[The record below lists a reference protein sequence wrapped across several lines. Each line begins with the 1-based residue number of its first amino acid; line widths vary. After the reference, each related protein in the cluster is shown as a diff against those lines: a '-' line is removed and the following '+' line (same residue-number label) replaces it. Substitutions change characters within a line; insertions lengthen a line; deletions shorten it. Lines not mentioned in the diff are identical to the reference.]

1 MPLYDATGFRP
12 QAANLMG
19 ADGQSTPS
27 FYRPQAA
34 NLMPDGYASPNA
46 ELERERL
53 YGNPVERGLGQ
64 AVRGMKGSAKD
75 FVAGTLDALGQA
87 EVAKSWWDSGKVDQ
101 RNAAYVAPEVQRL
114 EQIHDLDTAAKWA
127 LGAVGQGAAYV
138 PAAMGAAAAGRVGL
152 GKVMNPTT
160 AAHVGGAALMLPT
173 EAGQAAREM
182 HDDPAAAKMSAGE
195 KFLRSTGVGAVNA
208 ALEVLPE
215 AGMVNH
221 VAKRVPVTSLKQAA
235 LNAGKEALTN
245 TGKEALT
252 EGLQDT
258 TGQLNNLSY
267 DSNKKYDV
275 MQTVNAAA
283 QGGVGAAPMV
293 GGHAAVTQGL
303 DLLAGTGKLGSDA
316 VQAGGKKISDTA
328 MSAPSTGLGDA
339 WHSYREHPELAQLM
353 SEQTLPPELAKGS
366 DQDVLNW
373 AAGDDNKRRDAAL
386 VIAQRTLTNPAA
398 SEQAKAEAQGLLN
411 NPGDPEAWRPF
422 AGALVLQEKSRRVGA
437 NIREAAEQLGAKI
450 PSIPGGLDAET
461 VANKAGLGVRAAA
474 QTVKAAADG
483 LSKKNLEPTIQDLNY
498 AQLMAPRME
507 KAFGG
512 QLSPDVSMAAASVLK
527 DYVLGGFGT
536 DEHGNVTVPH
546 GLTAAFGAETPAV
559 VEHAFDLLRR
569 QGRVDEAL
577 AAKLADVKTAVE
589 ERLPKYKRATQVVW
603 DNLVPEQMEAV
614 PSEDYPHI
622 ADSVRRYLD
631 SGKKDPAAEKYL
643 DTLFGPNKSKVLE
656 QIDLLHERGQLKAKH
671 YGEGVDEAGVQE
683 SDNAVE
689 EDHDAPIG
697 ERGPSYDYHFGSKA
711 GTPFDMEQGHTPE
724 HMMRVSSGLDASR
737 YATRYDKSTGKDYVH
752 AEPVGIVDYARQ
764 TGDGAALQKL
774 YSEHAAERE
783 QIGDD
788 ALDRKLNSRYKVLRA
803 QELTD
808 DGHDPI
814 DIRVSELKRPATIKG
829 APNKRAWSDVTAIGT
844 KDVSTIEHG
853 RVFLKQKDGGEFV
866 TSAQKLIGK
875 MWEAK
880 KNGAFEGRTAEQTGG
895 RDMLNMF
902 SAGLSSLLAT
912 GQFEGMEVRMPDG
925 SVQLVDKIDD
935 LPKNFVLFTKPGG
948 EKVRISDVL
957 REGAGA
963 STSGTP
969 ASAKFETSD
978 IPNMTRSELARAL
991 NSLAGGRLLDKG
1003 SSPNYDR
1010 FVEEAVAFIERTK
1023 ASASK
1028 VESDGKDG
1036 GRLRGVAAKAE
1047 RMLDA
1052 FESRVENRPPRD
1064 TGRETASGREI
1075 GIVGRETMKEAE
1087 TGETIDV
1094 GHKIASDTH
1103 VVGEMEEF
1111 AAQSKGVERTF
1122 DELTGLELHPKESR
1136 LDQRKARIEQL
1147 RRDYKQANDRLKEL
1161 VAQRDQQAGT
1171 IENLSK
1177 YRPDDVVWAAV
1188 TPREETEDGH
1198 AVAVF
1203 KDFGQAQRYAE
1214 QRGLNTVQDLAM
1226 NLTPPPARKNVPLER
1241 SIAEAKRKRDALV
1254 EEGKRISA
1262 EYKAA
1267 ADKAEPKRKFNS
1279 EPTHKSVT
1287 DNPRFAAWFGDSK
1300 MKTKDGQPAVLY
1312 HSTDNT
1318 FDEFDT
1324 RMAGR
1329 NTDHVSTG
1337 LGIFLNPSKERS
1349 KVYGQHSMALYVR
1362 MENPYKMGVE
1372 EFSGFKDQAQAA
1384 ARQAELRAQG
1394 YDGIFVP
1401 ADKTTI
1407 VFDPTQLKSID
1418 NNGNFGIFDANIKRS
1433 VVPGDATASFATPE
1447 QIKEVR
1453 DYVTKTLGPQMH
1465 TEWVKSFPHGGSGEW
1480 QQGVIRLATSALNPL
1495 SVAHHESMHELFS
1508 RLTSAK
1514 RDKAAQT
1521 LLQAA
1526 NSPLTVRRL
1535 ERFFADEKYAAVREA
1550 IKNDPEERL
1559 AYMYQLWASGKMK
1572 FGPET
1577 QTVFQ
1582 KVADFLRKIT
1592 GMLTND
1598 QRAEMIMQAFHDGK
1612 MAEPNAMAEALN
1624 DIESRGQTLRSIG
1637 KTMQPF
1643 ARRALEL
1650 TATAESNLAASSNP
1664 AVREIQKMF
1673 SNRTG
1678 SADKDQGFL
1687 QAHVQANNQWLN
1699 KMGAALRASEGVE
1712 KADIEAALEGL
1723 QKGERSND
1731 PVIGKIQAGV
1741 RKVLDEMH
1749 DYLREA
1755 DVRRFDSESKQ
1766 WAPIERVRDY
1776 FPRSWD
1782 TSKLM
1787 AEGDKFVAAL
1797 MTHHADA
1804 LTAIAVQANK
1814 ERAAGGEAGKYTAS
1828 WEKAQKGDATAVT
1841 PEDVAR
1847 AIHQRLLN
1855 SDGQAD
1861 LGEQTNS
1868 LGYTPM
1874 MKAVNQRTLS
1884 WIDMKHFADFQ
1895 RKDMVQTLTTYVNQ
1909 ATKRAEYARL
1919 FGGDGAKLE
1928 TKMTEAWHHEI
1939 DNLAKEQY
1947 GVDKASAMAA
1957 QAARS
1962 PDEWQDHLHTVL
1974 NVSKAD
1980 AQKLIQS
1987 GLQNLEPVRR
1997 AVMAMEGTLGHDI
2010 SPLLRKASAY
2020 SIVYQNTRL
2029 LAYAMFSNLID
2040 PLGIIVRGGELK
2052 DAYVAFKRG
2061 MTSVVR
2067 EWGDLTGLRE
2077 AKEGDVDE
2085 ATRIAEMIGTV
2096 DCAGFMSTM
2105 GNMYGSQFLPQWAR
2119 NWNDNFF
2126 RWNGMEAFNKAM
2138 RVQATQAAIGFIK
2151 RHGGEKTN
2159 EHSERYLREL
2169 GLTAEDVSLGADG
2182 RLNVEDPKIQKA
2194 VMRWVDGAI
2203 LRPNAAMRP
2212 TWMSDPHYAV
2222 FGHLKQF
2229 MYATHEVLLKR
2240 IVHEVK
2246 NGNSDPMITFIA
2258 GYVPVMLAADAA
2270 KGILQEVV
2278 GGGAPVWEHDSVGGI
2293 VAHGVERAG
2302 GLGVAQMGVDT
2313 VKYGPTSLLGPQ
2325 VEQIMSA
2332 FSNPVSESLKEAV
2345 GVGPLSIM
2353 MKGAKMT
2360 NVVD

>member
-1 MPLYDATGFRP
+1 MPLYDVL
-12 QAANLMG
+12 QN
-19 ADGQSTPS
+19 
-27 FYRPQAA
+27 
-34 NLMPDGYASPNA
+34 NPNA
-46 ELERERL
+46 FKTAPSTYDRLQAQPRPEPMTGLEQEKL
-53 YGNPVERGLGQ
+53 FGNPLSRGLGQ
-64 AVRGMKGSAKD
+64 AARGMKGS
-75 FVAGTLDALGQA
+75 LQ
-87 EVAKSWWDSGKVDQ
+87 
-101 RNAAYVAPEVQRL
+101 AYVASA
-114 EQIHDLDTAAKWA
+114 LDTMGASEAAKGWWDGAQQDAERAAFVAPEIQSVRQVKDADTAGQYA
-127 LGAVGQGAAYV
+127 LGAVGKGLAFI
-138 PAAMGAAAAGRVGL
+138 PATMAAAAAGRAGL
-152 GKVMNPTT
+152 GRAIGPT
-160 AAHVGGAALMLPT
+160 AGAHVGGAAFMLPA
-173 EAGQAAREM
+173 EAGEVAQQL
-182 HDDPAAAKMSAGE
+182 HSDPAAAGMSTAE
-195 KFLRSTGVGAVNA
+195 KFARATGVGAINA
-208 ALEVLPE
+208 GLEVLPE
-215 AGMVNH
+215 AGMVNRL
-221 VAKRVPVTSLKQAA
+221 AGRVPVTSLKQAA
-235 LNAGKEALTN
+235 KGAGKEIASN
-245 TGKEALT
+245 VGKEALT
-252 EGLQDT
+252 ETTQDT
-258 TGQLNNLSY
+258 VGQLHNMQY
-267 DSNKKYDV
+267 DGGKSFDPLQSV
-275 MQTVNAAA
+275 DAAL
-283 QGGVGAAPMV
+283 QGGIGAGPV
-293 GGHAAVTQGL
+293 AAVHAPVVQGL
-303 DLLAGTGKLGSDA
+303 DLLAGTGRLGA
-316 VQAGGKKISDTA
+316 VAAQAGGKRVSDAALAAAGKI
-328 MSAPSTGLGDA
+328 PSSGLGDA

-353 SEQTLPPELAKGS
+353 SEQRLPADLATGS

-373 AAGDDNKRRDAAL
+373 AAGDDNKRRGAAL
-386 VIAQRTLTNPAA
+386 AIAQRTLENPAA
-398 SEQAKAEAQGLLN
+398 SDQAKVEAQALLN
-411 NPGDPEAWRPF
+411 NPGDPDAWRPF

-437 NIREAAEQLGAKI
+437 NIREAAEQLGAKL
-450 PSIPGGLDAET
+450 PSMPEGLDAEA
-461 VANKAGLGVRAAA
+461 VGNKVGLGVRAAA
-474 QTVKAAADG
+474 QTAKTAVDG
-483 LSKKNLEPTIQDLNY
+483 LSKKNLEPTVQDLNY
-498 AQLMAPRME
+498 AQLLVPQME
-507 KAFGG
+507 QAFGG
-512 QLSPDVSMAAASVLK
+512 KLSPDVSLAAASVLK
-527 DYVLGGFGT
+527 DYVLGGFGA

-559 VEHAFDLLRR
+559 VSQAFDLLRR
-569 QGRVDEAL
+569 QGRVDEAQ
-577 AAKLADVKTAVE
+577 AAKLDEVKRAVE
-589 ERLPKYKRATQVVW
+589 ERMPKYKRATQVVW
-603 DNLVPEQMEAV
+603 DNLVPEQMDAV

-631 SGKKDPAAEKYL
+631 SGKKDSAAEKYL
-643 DTLFGPNKSKVLE
+643 DELFGPNKAKVLE
-656 QIDLLHERGQLKAKH
+656 QINLLHEREQLKAKH
-671 YGEGVDEAGVQE
+671 YGDGLDEAGVRE
-683 SDNAVE
+683 SDNVVS
-689 EDHDAPIG
+689 EDHEAPLG
-697 ERGPSYDYHFGSKA
+697 EREPTYTYHFGSKA
-711 GTPFDMEQGHTPE
+711 GTPFDTEQSHTPE
-724 HMMRVSSGLDASR
+724 HMLRVASGLDASR
-737 YATRYDKSTGKDYVH
+737 YTTRYDKSTGKDYVH

-783 QIGDD
+783 HLGDD
-788 ALDRKLNSRYKVLRA
+788 ALDRKLNSRYKVLRT
-803 QELTD
+803 QEVMD

-814 DIRVSELKRPATIKG
+814 DIHMAELKRPATIKG
-829 APNKRAWSDVTAIGT
+829 EPNKRAWSDVTAIGT

-880 KNGAFEGRTAEQTGG
+880 QRGAFEGRTAEQAGG
-895 RDMLNMF
+895 KDMLNMF
-902 SAGLSSLLAT
+902 SAGLASLLAT
-912 GQFEGMEVRMPDG
+912 GQFDGMEVRMPDG
-925 SVQLVDKIDD
+925 STQLVDKVEDM
-935 LPKNFVLFTKPGG
+935 PKDFVLFTKPGG
-948 EKVRISDVL
+948 EKVRVSDVIKS
-957 REGAGA
+957 GAKELNEA
-963 STSGTP
+963 R
-969 ASAKFETSD
+969 AEE
-978 IPNMTRSELARAL
+978 NRLARDQKTGEHYIYATEKEAQVRAKEL
-991 NSLAGGRLLDKG
+991 GDGSFAAPYQGRFAVFEKAGSEVPSEKVRKTAGGQG
-1003 SSPNYDR
+1003 HTVSET
-1010 FVEEAVAFIERTK
+1010 EEM
-1023 ASASK
+1023 SAQ
-1028 VESDGKDG
+1028 
-1036 GRLRGVAAKAE
+1036 AAAAE
-1047 RMLDA
+1047 
-1052 FESRVENRPPRD
+1052 EQ
-1064 TGRETASGREI
+1064 T
-1075 GIVGRETMKEAE
+1075 
-1087 TGETIDV
+1087 
-1094 GHKIASDTH
+1094 
-1103 VVGEMEEF
+1103 
-1111 AAQSKGVERTF
+1111 ERTF
-1122 DELTGLELHPKESR
+1122 DELTGLELHPKESK
-1136 LDQRKARIEQL
+1136 LDQRKGRIEML
-1147 RRDYKQANDRLKEL
+1147 RRDYKQANDRLKSLE
-1161 VAQRDQQAGT
+1161 AQRDGQAG
-1171 IENLSK
+1171 
-1177 YRPDDVVWAAV
+1177 
-1188 TPREETEDGH
+1188 
-1198 AVAVF
+1198 
-1203 KDFGQAQRYAE
+1203 
-1214 QRGLNTVQDLAM
+1214 
-1226 NLTPPPARKNVPLER
+1226 KNVPLER
-1241 SIAEAKRKRDALV
+1241 SIAAARQKRDALV
-1254 EEGKRISA
+1254 EEGKRVAA

-1267 ADKAEPKRKFNS
+1267 ANKAEPKRKYNS
-1279 EPTHKSVT
+1279 EPTRKSLL

-1300 MKTKDGQPAVLY
+1300 MKTKDGQPAVFY
-1312 HSTDNT
+1312 HSTDNA
-1318 FDEFDT
+1318 FDTFDT

-1329 NTDHVSTG
+1329 NTDHASTG

-1433 VVPGDATASFATPE
+1433 VVPGDATASFAAPE

-1453 DYVTKTLGPQMH
+1453 DYVAKTLGPQMH

-1572 FGPET
+1572 FGPDT
-1577 QTVFQ
+1577 HGVFQ

-1787 AEGDKFVAAL
+1787 AEGDKFVTAL
-1797 MTHHADA
+1797 MEHHADA
-1804 LTAIAVQANK
+1804 LAAIAAQANK
-1814 ERAAGGEAGKYTAS
+1814 ERAADGDAGKYTAS
-1828 WEKAQKGDATAVT
+1828 WEKAQKGDTAAVT

-1855 SDGQAD
+1855 SDGQAE
-1861 LGEQTNS
+1861 LGEQTNA

-1874 MKAVNQRTLS
+1874 MKAVNQRTLN

-1928 TKMTEAWHHEI
+1928 AKMTEAWHHEV
-1939 DNLAKEQY
+1939 DNLAKAQY
-1947 GVDKASAMAA
+1947 GVDKASALAA

-1962 PDEWQDHLHTVL
+1962 PDEWEAHLHDVL
-1974 NVSKAD
+1974 KVSKAD
-1980 AQKLIQS
+1980 AQKLIQT

-2040 PLGIIVRGGELK
+2040 PLGIVVRGGELK
-2052 DAYVAFKRG
+2052 DAYAAFKRG

-2067 EWGDLTGLRE
+2067 EWGELTGLRE
-2077 AKEGDVDE
+2077 AKAGDVDE

-2169 GLTAEDVSLGADG
+2169 GLSAEDVQLGADG

-2240 IVHEVK
+2240 IMHEVK
-2246 NGNSDPMITFIA
+2246 NGNTDPMMTFLA
-2258 GYVPVMLAADAA
+2258 GYIPVMLVADSA
-2270 KGILQEVV
+2270 KGILQEIV
-2278 GGGAPVWEHDSVGGI
+2278 GGGTPTWQHDSVGGI

-2325 VEQIMSA
+2325 MEQIVSA

>member
-1 MPLYDATGFRP
+1 MPLYDVL
-12 QAANLMG
+12 QN
-19 ADGQSTPS
+19 
-27 FYRPQAA
+27 
-34 NLMPDGYASPNA
+34 NPNA
-46 ELERERL
+46 FKAAPSTYDRLQAQPRPEPMTGLEQEKL
-53 YGNPVERGLGQ
+53 FGNPLSRGLGQ
-64 AVRGMKGSAKD
+64 AARGMKGSVKAY
-75 FVAGTLDALGQA
+75 VASALDAMGAGETAQG
-87 EVAKSWWDSGKVDQ
+87 WWDGAQQDAE
-101 RNAAYVAPEVQRL
+101 RAAFVAPEVQSIR
-114 EQIHDLDTAAKWA
+114 QVNDVDTAGQYA
-127 LGAVGQGAAYV
+127 LGAIGKGLAFI
-138 PAAMGAAAAGRVGL
+138 PATMAAAAAGRAGL
-152 GKVMNPTT
+152 GRAIGPT
-160 AAHVGGAALMLPT
+160 AGAHVGGAALMLPAEGGEVAQQLRT
-173 EAGQAAREM
+173 
-182 HDDPAAAKMSAGE
+182 DPAAAGMSAAE
-195 KFLRSTGVGAVNA
+195 KFARATGVGAINA
-208 ALEVLPE
+208 GLEVLPE
-215 AGMVNH
+215 AGMVNRLTG
-221 VAKRVPVTSLKQAA
+221 RVPVTSLRQAA
-235 LNAGKEALTN
+235 KGAAKEFSQN
-245 TGKEALT
+245 VGKEALT
-252 EGLQDT
+252 ETAQDAV
-258 TGQLNNLSY
+258 GQLHNIQY
-267 DSNKKYDV
+267 DGSKAFDAV
-275 MQTVNAAA
+275 QSVDAAL
-283 QGGVGAAPMV
+283 QGGIGAGPIAAIHAP
-293 GGHAAVTQGL
+293 VTQGL

-353 SEQTLPPELAKGS
+353 SEQTLPPELAKGT
-366 DQDVLNW
+366 DQDILNW

-386 VIAQRTLTNPAA
+386 AIAQRTLTNPAA
-398 SEQAKAEAQGLLN
+398 SEQARVEAQGLLN
-411 NPGDPEAWRPF
+411 NPNDPEAWRPF

-437 NIREAAEQLGAKI
+437 NIREAAEQLGAKL
-450 PSIPGGLDAET
+450 PSMPDGLDAEA
-461 VANKAGLGVRAAA
+461 VGNKVGLGVRAAA
-474 QTVKAAADG
+474 QTAKRAAEG

-498 AQLMAPRME
+498 AQLMVPRME

-512 QLSPDVSMAAASVLK
+512 ALSPDVSLAAASVLK
-527 DYVLGGFGT
+527 DYVLGGFGA

-569 QGRVDEAL
+569 QGRVDEAQSG
-577 AAKLADVKTAVE
+577 KLADVKRAVE

-614 PSEDYPHI
+614 PAEDYGHI

-643 DTLFGPNKSKVLE
+643 DGLFGPNKTKVLE
-656 QIDLLHERGQLKAKH
+656 QINLLHERDQLKAKH
-671 YGEGVDEAGVQE
+671 YGDGLDEDPVTRAAGE
-683 SDNAVE
+683 SDNTVE
-689 EDHDAPIG
+689 KDHDAPLG
-697 ERGPSYDYHFGSKA
+697 EREPAYAYHFGSKA
-711 GTPFDMEQGHTPE
+711 GTPFDMDQGHTPE
-724 HMMRVSSGLDASR
+724 HMMRVSGSLDANR
-737 YATRYDKSTGKDYVH
+737 YTTRYDKSTGKDYVH

-774 YSEHAAERE
+774 YSTHAAERE
-783 QIGDD
+783 HIGDD
-788 ALDRKLNSRYKVLRA
+788 ALDRKLNSRYKVLRT
-803 QELTD
+803 QERMD

-814 DIRVSELKRPATIKG
+814 DIRASELTRPATIKG
-829 APNKRAWSDVTAIGT
+829 EPNKRAWSDVTAIGT

-853 RVFLKQKDGGEFV
+853 RVFLKQNDGGEFV

-880 KNGAFEGRTAEQTGG
+880 KAGAFEGRTAEQTGG
-895 RDMLNMF
+895 KDMLNMF
-902 SAGLSSLLAT
+902 SAGLTSLLAT
-912 GQFEGMEVRMPDG
+912 GKFSGMEVRMPDG
-925 SVQLVDKIDD
+925 STQIADKIDD
-935 LPKNFVLFTKPGG
+935 LPKSFVLFTKPGG
-948 EKVRISDVL
+948 EKVRISDVIKA
-957 REGAGA
+957 AGKEINEA
-963 STSGTP
+963 R
-969 ASAKFETSD
+969 AEE
-978 IPNMTRSELARAL
+978 NRLARDQKTGEHFIYGTEKEAQARAKEL
-991 NSLAGGRLLDKG
+991 GDKTFAAPYRDRFAVFEKTGAEIPSDKVRKTAGNQGHTITETEEMAAQAEEHLDK
-1003 SSPNYDR
+1003 
-1010 FVEEAVAFIERTK
+1010 T
-1023 ASASK
+1023 
-1028 VESDGKDG
+1028 
-1036 GRLRGVAAKAE
+1036 
-1047 RMLDA
+1047 
-1052 FESRVENRPPRD
+1052 
-1064 TGRETASGREI
+1064 
-1075 GIVGRETMKEAE
+1075 
-1087 TGETIDV
+1087 
-1094 GHKIASDTH
+1094 
-1103 VVGEMEEF
+1103 
-1111 AAQSKGVERTF
+1111 ERTF
-1122 DELTGLELHPKESR
+1122 DELTGLELHPKEGR
-1136 LDQRKARIEQL
+1136 LDQRKRRIDQL
-1147 RRDYKQANDRLKEL
+1147 RRDFKQANERLKSLLTKRE
-1161 VAQRDQQAGT
+1161 QQGGV
-1171 IENLSK
+1171 IQNLDK
-1177 YRPDDVVWAAV
+1177 FRPNDVVWAAV
-1188 TPREETEDGH
+1188 TAREETEDGH

-1214 QRGLNTVQDLAM
+1214 PRGLNTVQDLAM
-1226 NLTPPPARKNVPLER
+1226 NLTPAPAKKNVPLER
-1241 SIAEAKRKRDALV
+1241 AVAEAQQKRDELV
-1254 EEGKRISA
+1254 AEGKRVAA

-1279 EPTHKSVT
+1279 EPAQKSVM

-1300 MKTKDGQPAVLY
+1300 MKTKDGQPAVFY

-1318 FDEFDT
+1318 FDSFDT
-1324 RMAGR
+1324 RLQGK
-1329 NTDHVSTG
+1329 NTDHASTG

-1349 KVYGQHSMALYVR
+1349 KVYGQHVMALYAR
-1362 MENPYKMGVE
+1362 IERPYKMSVE
-1372 EFSGFKDQAQAA
+1372 EFSGFKDQAAAA

-1394 YDGIFVP
+1394 YDGVYVA

-1407 VFDPTQLKSID
+1407 VFDPTQVKSVD

-1433 VVPGDATASFATPE
+1433 VEPGDATVSFATPE
-1447 QIKEVR
+1447 QIKEAQ
-1453 DYVTKTLGPQMH
+1453 DYVAKTLGPQMQ
-1465 TEWVKSFPHGGSGEW
+1465 TEWVKAFPHGGSGEW

-1495 SVAHHESMHELFS
+1495 SVAHHESMHELFQ
-1508 RLTSAK
+1508 RLTDNK

-1535 ERFFADEKYAAVREA
+1535 ERFFADEKFAAVREA
-1550 IKNDPEERL
+1550 IRTDPEERL

-1577 QTVFQ
+1577 QNVFQ

-1612 MAEPNAMAEALN
+1612 MSEPLAMAEALN
-1624 DIESRGQTLRSIG
+1624 DIDSRGDSLRSIG

-1643 ARRALEL
+1643 AKRALEL
-1650 TATAESNLAASSNP
+1650 VATAESNLAASSNP

-1678 SADKDQGFL
+1678 GAEKEQGFL

-1712 KADIEAALEGL
+1712 KADIAAALEGL

-1755 DVRRFDSESKQ
+1755 DVRRFDDEAKE
-1766 WAPIERVRDY
+1766 WKPIEKVRDY

-1797 MTHHADA
+1797 LEHHSEA
-1804 LTAIAVQANK
+1804 LAAIAVQANK
-1814 ERAAGGEAGKYTAS
+1814 EAAAGHDAGKYTAS
-1828 WEKAQKGDATAVT
+1828 WEKAQKSDTSAVT
-1841 PEDVAR
+1841 AEDVAR

-1855 SDGQAD
+1855 SDGQAE
-1861 LGEQTNS
+1861 LGEQTNA

-1884 WIDMKHFADFQ
+1884 WIDMKHFSDFQ

-1909 ATKRAEYARL
+1909 ATKRAEYART
-1919 FGGDGAKLE
+1919 FGGDGSRLE
-1928 TKMTEAWHHEI
+1928 DKMTEAWHHEI

-1947 GVDKASAMAA
+1947 GVENASGLAA
-1957 QAARS
+1957 KAARS
-1962 PDEWQDHLHTVL
+1962 PDEWQSHLYEVL
-1974 NVSKAD
+1974 NVSKAE
-1980 AQKLIQS
+1980 AQALIDS
-1987 GLQNLEPVRR
+1987 GLKNLEPVRR

-2010 SPLLRKASAY
+2010 SPLLRKVSAY

-2052 DAYVAFKRG
+2052 DAYAAFKRG

-2067 EWGDLTGLRE
+2067 EWGDMTGLRE
-2077 AKEGDVDE
+2077 AKESDVDE

-2119 NWNDNFF
+2119 DWNDNFF

-2169 GLTAEDVSLGADG
+2169 GLTAKDVKLGADG
-2182 RLNVEDPKIQKA
+2182 RLDVEDPKIQKA

-2240 IVHEVK
+2240 ITHEMK
-2246 NGNSDPMITFIA
+2246 NGNTDPAMTFIA
-2258 GYVPVMLAADAA
+2258 GYVPVMLAADSA
-2270 KGILQEVV
+2270 KGILQELA
-2278 GGGAPVWEHDSVGGI
+2278 GGGAPMWQHESVGGV

-2302 GLGVAQMGVDT
+2302 GFGVAQMGVDA

-2325 VEQIMSA
+2325 VEQVVSA
-2332 FSNPVSESLKEAV
+2332 FNNPVSESIKEAV
-2345 GVGPLSIM
+2345 GVGPLSIV

-2360 NVVD
+2360 NAVE

>member
-1 MPLYDATGFRP
+1 MPLYDVLQNNPNAFKT
-12 QAANLMG
+12 
-19 ADGQSTPS
+19 TPS
-27 FYRPQAA
+27 TYDRLQAQPRPEP
-34 NLMPDGYASPNA
+34 LTG
-46 ELERERL
+46 LEQEKL
-53 YGNPVERGLGQ
+53 FGNPLSRGLGQ
-64 AVRGMKGSAKD
+64 AARGMKGSVKAY
-75 FVAGTLDALGQA
+75 VASALDAMGAGETAQG
-87 EVAKSWWDSGKVDQ
+87 WWDGAQQDAE
-101 RNAAYVAPEVQRL
+101 RAAFVAPEVQSVR
-114 EQIHDLDTAAKWA
+114 QVNDVDTAGQYA
-127 LGAVGQGAAYV
+127 LGAIGKGLAFI
-138 PAAMGAAAAGRVGL
+138 PATMAAAAAGRAGL
-152 GKVMNPTT
+152 GRAIGPT
-160 AAHVGGAALMLPT
+160 AGAHVGGAALMLPAEGGEVAQQLRT
-173 EAGQAAREM
+173 
-182 HDDPAAAKMSAGE
+182 DPAAAGMSAAE
-195 KFLRSTGVGAVNA
+195 KFARATGVGAINA
-208 ALEVLPE
+208 GLEVLPE
-215 AGMVNH
+215 AGMVNRLTG
-221 VAKRVPVTSLKQAA
+221 RVPVTSLRQAA
-235 LNAGKEALTN
+235 KGAAKEFSQN
-245 TGKEALT
+245 VGKEALT
-252 EGLQDT
+252 ETAQDAV
-258 TGQLNNLSY
+258 GQLHNIQY
-267 DSNKKYDV
+267 DGSKAFDAV
-275 MQTVNAAA
+275 QSVDAAL
-283 QGGVGAAPMV
+283 QGGIGAGPIAAIHAP
-293 GGHAAVTQGL
+293 VTQGL

-450 PSIPGGLDAET
+450 PSIPEGLDAET

-474 QTVKAAADG
+474 QTVKAAAGG

-527 DYVLGGFGT
+527 DYVLGGFGV
-536 DEHGNVTVPH
+536 DEHGNVAVPH

-711 GTPFDMEQGHTPE
+711 GMPFDMEQGHTPE

-774 YSEHAAERE
+774 YREHAAERD

-803 QELTD
+803 QELMD
-808 DGHDPI
+808 DGHDQV
-814 DIRVSELKRPATIKG
+814 DIRASELKRPATIKG
-829 APNKRAWSDVTAIGT
+829 EPNKRAWSDVTAIGT

-866 TSAQKLIGK
+866 TSAQKLISK

-880 KNGAFEGRTAEQTGG
+880 QRGAFQGSTAEQAGG
-895 RDMLNMF
+895 KDMLNMF
-902 SAGLSSLLAT
+902 SAGLASLLAT
-912 GQFEGMEVRMPDG
+912 GQFEGMDVRMPDG
-925 SVQLVDKIDD
+925 SMQIADKIDD

-948 EKVRISDVL
+948 EKVRISDVIKATSKEINEARAEENRL
-957 REGAGA
+957 ARDQKTGEHFIYSTEKAAQARAKELGDKTFAAPYQDRFAVFEKAGA
-963 STSGTP
+963 EIP
-969 ASAKFETSD
+969 SD
-978 IPNMTRSELARAL
+978 KVRKT
-991 NSLAGGRLLDKG
+991 AGGQGHTITETEEMASQAEAKLDK
-1003 SSPNYDR
+1003 
-1010 FVEEAVAFIERTK
+1010 T
-1023 ASASK
+1023 
-1028 VESDGKDG
+1028 
-1036 GRLRGVAAKAE
+1036 
-1047 RMLDA
+1047 
-1052 FESRVENRPPRD
+1052 
-1064 TGRETASGREI
+1064 
-1075 GIVGRETMKEAE
+1075 
-1087 TGETIDV
+1087 
-1094 GHKIASDTH
+1094 
-1103 VVGEMEEF
+1103 
-1111 AAQSKGVERTF
+1111 ERTF
-1122 DELTGLELHPKESR
+1122 DELTGIELHPKEGR
-1136 LDQRKARIEQL
+1136 LDQRKGRIEQL
-1147 RRDYKQANDRLKEL
+1147 RRDYKQANERLKEL
-1161 VAQRDQQAGT
+1161 VAKREGQGGSIQ
-1171 IENLSK
+1171 NLEK
-1177 YRPDDVVWAAV
+1177 FRPNDVVWAAV

-1241 SIAEAKRKRDALV
+1241 AIAEAQQKRDALV

-1267 ADKAEPKRKFNS
+1267 ADKAEPKRKYNS
-1279 EPTHKSVT
+1279 EPARKSVM

-1300 MKTKDGQPAVLY
+1300 MKTKDGQPAVFY

-1329 NTDHVSTG
+1329 NTDHASTG
-1337 LGIFLNPSKERS
+1337 LGIFLSPSKERS

-1362 MENPYKMGVE
+1362 MEKPYKMNVE
-1372 EFSGFKDQAQAA
+1372 EFSGFKDQASAA

-1394 YDGIFVP
+1394 YDGVFVP

-1447 QIKEVR
+1447 QIKEAQ
-1453 DYVTKTLGPQMH
+1453 DYVAKTLGPQMQ

-1480 QQGVIRLATSALNPL
+1480 QQGIIRLATSALNPL

-1508 RLTSAK
+1508 RLTAAK
-1514 RDKAAQT
+1514 RDKVAQT

-1535 ERFFADEKYAAVREA
+1535 ERFFSGEQYAAVREA
-1550 IKNDPEERL
+1550 IKTDPEERL

-1582 KVADFLRKIT
+1582 KVANFVRKIT

-1598 QRAEMIMQAFHDGK
+1598 QRAEMIMQAFYEGK

-1624 DIESRGQTLRSIG
+1624 DIDGRGQTLRSIG
-1637 KTMQPF
+1637 KRMKPV
-1643 ARRALEL
+1643 ASKALEL
-1650 TATAESNLAASSNP
+1650 VATAESNLAASTNP
-1664 AVREIQKMF
+1664 AVREIQTLF
-1673 SNRTG
+1673 SNSTG
-1678 SADKDQGFL
+1678 STDKGQGFL
-1687 QAHVQANNQWLN
+1687 QAQVQANNQWLN
-1699 KMGAALRASEGVE
+1699 KIGTALHASDAVE
-1712 KADIEAALEGL
+1712 KADIAAALEGL
-1723 QKGERSND
+1723 QKGESSSD

-1741 RKVLDEMH
+1741 RKVLDDMH
-1749 DYLREA
+1749 EYLREA

-1766 WAPIERVRDY
+1766 WAPIEKVRDY

-1787 AEGDKFVAAL
+1787 ADGDKFVAAL
-1797 MTHHADA
+1797 IEHHSDA
-1804 LTAIAVQANK
+1804 LVAIATQANK
-1814 ERAAGGEAGKYTAS
+1814 ERAADGDAGKYTAS
-1828 WEKAQKGDATAVT
+1828 WEKAQKNDTSAVT

-1855 SDGQAD
+1855 SDGQAE
-1861 LGEQTNS
+1861 LGEQTNA

-1874 MKAVNQRTLS
+1874 MKAVNQRTLN
-1884 WIDMKHFADFQ
+1884 WIDMKHFSDFQ

-1928 TKMTEAWHHEI
+1928 AKMTEAWHHEI

-1947 GVDKASAMAA
+1947 GVDNASAKAA

-1962 PDEWQDHLHTVL
+1962 PDEWENHLHDVL
-1974 NVSKAD
+1974 KVSKAE

-2010 SPLLRKASAY
+2010 SPLLRKVSAY

-2052 DAYVAFKRG
+2052 DAYSAFKRG

-2067 EWGDLTGLRE
+2067 EWGDMTGLRE
-2077 AKEGDVDE
+2077 AKDGDVDE

-2169 GLTAEDVSLGADG
+2169 GLTAEDVKLGADG

-2203 LRPNAAMRP
+2203 LRPNAALRP

-2246 NGNSDPMITFIA
+2246 NGNTDPMMTFLA
-2258 GYVPVMLAADAA
+2258 GYIPVMLVADSA
-2270 KGILQEVV
+2270 KGILQEIV
-2278 GGGAPVWEHDSVGGI
+2278 GGGTPTWQHDSVGGI

-2332 FSNPVSESLKEAV
+2332 FSNPVNESIKEAA
-2345 GVGPLSIM
+2345 GVGPLSIT

>member
-1 MPLYDATGFRP
+1 MPLYDVLQSNPNAFKAAPSLYDRV
-12 QAANLMG
+12 QAA
-19 ADGQSTPS
+19 P
-27 FYRPQAA
+27 RPDP
-34 NLMPDGYASPNA
+34 MTG
-46 ELERERL
+46 LEQEKL
-53 YGNPVERGLGQ
+53 FGNPLSRGLGQ
-64 AVRGMKGSAKD
+64 AARGMKGSLQAY
-75 FVAGTLDALGQA
+75 VASALDAMGAGETAQG
-87 EVAKSWWDSGKVDQ
+87 WWDGAQQDAE
-101 RNAAYVAPEVQRL
+101 RAAFVAPEVQSVR
-114 EQIHDLDTAAKWA
+114 QVKDGDTAGQYA
-127 LGAVGQGAAYV
+127 LGAIGKGLAFI
-138 PAAMGAAAAGRVGL
+138 PATMAAAAAGRAGL
-152 GKVMNPTT
+152 GRAIGPT
-160 AAHVGGAALMLPT
+160 AGAHVGGAALMLPS
-173 EAGQAAREM
+173 EAGEVAQQLHA
-182 HDDPAAAKMSAGE
+182 DPAAAGMSAAE
-195 KFLRSTGVGAVNA
+195 KFARATGVGAVNA
-208 ALEVLPE
+208 GLEVLPE
-215 AGMVNH
+215 AGMVNRMS
-221 VAKRVPVTSLKQAA
+221 ARVPVTSLRQAA
-235 LNAGKEALTN
+235 RGAAKEVGLNV
-245 TGKEALT
+245 GKEALT
-252 EGLQDT
+252 ETAQDAV
-258 TGQLNNLSY
+258 GQLHNMQY
-267 DSNKKYDV
+267 DGNKAFDPV
-275 MQTVNAAA
+275 QSVDAAL
-283 QGGVGAAPMV
+283 QGGIGAGPV
-293 GGHAAVTQGL
+293 AAVHAPLAQGL
-303 DLLAGTGKLGSDA
+303 DLAAGTGRLSAGA
-316 VQAGGKKISDTA
+316 VQEGGKKVSDA
-328 MSAPSTGLGDA
+328 ALAAANHMPSTGIGEA

-353 SEQTLPPELAKGS
+353 SEQRLPAELASGT

-373 AAGDDNKRRDAAL
+373 AAGDDNKRRGAAL
-386 VIAQRTLTNPAA
+386 SIAQRTLTNPAA
-398 SEQAKAEAQGLLN
+398 SDVARAEAQALLD
-411 NPGDPEAWRPF
+411 NPSDPEAWRPF

-437 NIREAAEQLGAKI
+437 NIREAAAQLGSKL
-450 PSIPGGLDAET
+450 PNMPGALDAE
-461 VANKAGLGVRAAA
+461 ALGNKAGLGVRAAA
-474 QTVKAAADG
+474 QTAKSAVDG
-483 LSKKNLEPTIQDLNY
+483 LTKKNLEPTVQDLNY
-498 AQLMAPRME
+498 VQLLSPHME

-512 QLSPDVSMAAASVLK
+512 QLSTDVSMAAASVLK
-527 DYVLGGFGT
+527 DYVLGGFSQ

-546 GLTAAFGAETPAV
+546 GLTAAFGAETPTV
-559 VEHAFDLLRR
+559 VAQAFDLLRR
-569 QGRVDEAL
+569 QGRVDEAQ
-577 AAKLADVKTAVE
+577 AAKLEDVKRAVE

-603 DNLVPEQMEAV
+603 DNLVPEQMDAV

-631 SGKKDPAAEKYL
+631 SGKKDSVAEKYL
-643 DTLFGPNKSKVLE
+643 DDLFGPNKTKVLE
-656 QIDLLHERGQLKAKH
+656 QINLLHEREQLKAKH
-671 YGEGVDEAGVQE
+671 YGDGLDEAGVRE
-683 SDNAVE
+683 SDNVVS
-689 EDHDAPIG
+689 EDHEAPLG
-697 ERGPSYDYHFGSKA
+697 EREPTYTYHFGSKA
-711 GTPFDMEQGHTPE
+711 GTPFDTEQSHTPE
-724 HMMRVSSGLDASR
+724 HMLRVASGLDASR
-737 YATRYDKSTGKDYVH
+737 YTTRYDKSTGKDYVH
-752 AEPVGIVDYARQ
+752 AEPVGIVDYAHQ

-783 QIGDD
+783 HLGDD

-803 QELTD
+803 QELMD

-814 DIRVSELKRPATIKG
+814 DIRAAELKRPATIKG
-829 APNKRAWSDVTAIGT
+829 EPNKRAWSDVTAIGT

-880 KNGAFEGRTAEQTGG
+880 QRGAFEGRTAEQTGG
-895 RDMLNMF
+895 KDMLNMF

-925 SVQLVDKIDD
+925 STQLVDKVEDM
-935 LPKNFVLFTKPGG
+935 PKDFVLFTKPGG
-948 EKVRISDVL
+948 EKVRVSDVIKSGAKEL
-957 REGAGA
+957 NEARAEENRLARDQKTGEHYIYATEKEAQVRAKELGDGSFAAPYQGRFAVFEKAGA
-963 STSGTP
+963 EVP
-969 ASAKFETSD
+969 
-978 IPNMTRSELARAL
+978 SEKVRKT
-991 NSLAGGRLLDKG
+991 AGGQG
-1003 SSPNYDR
+1003 HTVSET
-1010 FVEEAVAFIERTK
+1010 EEM
-1023 ASASK
+1023 SAQ
-1028 VESDGKDG
+1028 
-1036 GRLRGVAAKAE
+1036 AAAAE
-1047 RMLDA
+1047 
-1052 FESRVENRPPRD
+1052 EQ
-1064 TGRETASGREI
+1064 T
-1075 GIVGRETMKEAE
+1075 
-1087 TGETIDV
+1087 
-1094 GHKIASDTH
+1094 
-1103 VVGEMEEF
+1103 
-1111 AAQSKGVERTF
+1111 ERTF

-1241 SIAEAKRKRDALV
+1241 SIAAAQQKRDALV

-1267 ADKAEPKRKFNS
+1267 ADKAEPKRKYNS
-1279 EPTHKSVT
+1279 EPTRKSVL

-1300 MKTKDGQPAVLY
+1300 MKTKDGQPAVFY

-1324 RMAGR
+1324 RMVGR
-1329 NTDHVSTG
+1329 NTDHASTG

-1453 DYVTKTLGPQMH
+1453 DYVAKTLGPQMH

-1572 FGPET
+1572 FGPDT
-1577 QTVFQ
+1577 HGVFQ

-1787 AEGDKFVAAL
+1787 AEGDKFVTAL
-1797 MTHHADA
+1797 MEHHADA
-1804 LTAIAVQANK
+1804 LAAIAAQANK
-1814 ERAAGGEAGKYTAS
+1814 ERAADGDAGKYTAS
-1828 WEKAQKGDATAVT
+1828 WEKAQKGDTAAVT

-1855 SDGQAD
+1855 SDGQAE
-1861 LGEQTNS
+1861 LGEQTNA

-1874 MKAVNQRTLS
+1874 MKAVNQRTLN

-1909 ATKRAEYARL
+1909 ATKRAEYARR

-1939 DNLAKEQY
+1939 DKLAKEQY
-1947 GVDKASAMAA
+1947 DVEGVSAKAA

-1962 PDEWQDHLHTVL
+1962 PDEWENHLHDVL
-1974 NVSKAD
+1974 KVSKAE
-1980 AQKLIQS
+1980 AQKLIQT

-2052 DAYVAFKRG
+2052 DAYGAFKRG

-2067 EWGDLTGLRE
+2067 DWGDLTGLRE

-2105 GNMYGSQFLPQWAR
+2105 GNMYGSQYLPQWAR

-2169 GLTAEDVSLGADG
+2169 GLSAEDVQLGADG

-2203 LRPNAAMRP
+2203 LRPNAALRP

-2246 NGNSDPMITFIA
+2246 NGNTDPMMTFLA
-2258 GYVPVMLAADAA
+2258 GYIPVMLVADSA
-2270 KGILQEVV
+2270 KGILQEIV
-2278 GGGAPVWEHDSVGGI
+2278 GGGTPTWQHDSVGGI

-2325 VEQIMSA
+2325 VEQLLSA
-2332 FSNPVSESLKEAV
+2332 FNNPVNESIKEAA